1 MQDGDLS
8 DVLCKCKLLAYPLH
22 LRSVGCCVLKKE
34 RVGNGKLNFQRFFR
48 LQISRSVLL
57 TLFSINISEMMKP

>member
-1 MQDGDLS
+1 MQDGGLS

-22 LRSVGCCVLKKE
+22 LRSVGSYVLKKE

-48 LQISRSVLL
+48 LQISRSA
-57 TLFSINISEMMKP
+57 LFILFRINMSQIMKP